1 MELVR
6 ALQQQGGEPGGG
18 PDDPLDN
25 EEQLTEQLDTLPSL
39 CRFQLQQASSYVLSL
54 FEPCAKLY
62 SQLLSLPTERA
73 RDADVA
79 ARLSQCEG
87 ELAWLVYI
95 IGTVLG
101 SHLTPSSNSEA
112 QQLVDAELTCIVLQ
126 LLSLL
131 DAPAN
136 VQLRREVR
144 SNQHLELA
152 LLFFMQQFR
161 KVYVGDQATA
171 VSKIYA
177 VLQERLNLSDHLA
190 VLAVLMNK
198 IIANLKRRS
207 DCLDITE
214 KTLTLLADLAG
225 GYSSGK
231 LLLKLESVHLVLA
244 NHTSAEFP
252 FLDVAA
258 NSRLRTTFY
267 CTLCKLLFSDDQAG
281 PFKAFMKP
289 FTELMTQLR
298 EQSSPEQ
305 FSSPQAPR
313 WSARPWL
320 PLGHAS
326 RPRLALAS
334 AHASPSPRP
343 TPRPRLGHVSQVCV
357 ALVGA
362 LRDLRGIVAACSS
375 RRTYTL
381 FFEWIYPAFTPV
393 FQRAAMTYYAM
404 PEVTTPLLKLYAE
417 LVYNK
422 AQRLTFDSSSPN
434 GILLFRDASAIVV
447 AYGSRILDHQLPAG
461 ADPYAQRLKGICLCM
476 VLLTRALSGNYVN
489 FGVFALYGDRALS
502 DCLEAASAPN
512 TRYRHRHH
520 HHRSPPALPPH
531 PPHPPRRHPSRRHP
545 LRRHPSRRRGQVI
558 IKLCLSLPTEQILSY
573 TKVCKA
579 YFTLMELL
587 MRNHTAT
594 LVELDTPVLQ
604 HICSSLQAGLKS
616 HEVAISSQ
624 CAAALEHL
632 AAFHFAAATDDR
644 DSSVKAALAAH
655 LSREPELF
663 SSQLAVLL
671 NMIVFED
678 CANQW
683 SLSRPLLA
691 LILSNPSYFASW
703 KASIVQQQA
712 ASPERQQKLTAA
724 FERLMADV
732 QNSLEAKNRDRFT
745 QNLTVFRH
753 DAKSL
758 F

>member
-1 MELVR
+1 VATFTIDSFKHWQWAANSVYYLLSLWSRLVASMPYLKGDVPSQLDSYVPQVITAFIHSRMELVR

-305 FSSPQAPR
+305 FSSPQ
-313 WSARPWL
+313 
-320 PLGHAS
+320 
-326 RPRLALAS
+326 
-334 AHASPSPRP
+334 
-343 TPRPRLGHVSQVCV
+343 VCV

-502 DCLEAASAPN
+502 DCLE
-512 TRYRHRHH
+512 
-520 HHRSPPALPPH
+520 
-531 PPHPPRRHPSRRHP
+531 
-545 LRRHPSRRRGQVI
+545 VI

>member
-1 MELVR
+1 
-6 ALQQQGGEPGGG
+6 
-18 PDDPLDN
+18 
-25 EEQLTEQLDTLPSL
+25 
-39 CRFQLQQASSYVLSL
+39 
-54 FEPCAKLY
+54 
-62 SQLLSLPTERA
+62 
-73 RDADVA
+73 
-79 ARLSQCEG
+79 
-87 ELAWLVYI
+87 
-95 IGTVLG
+95 
-101 SHLTPSSNSEA
+101 
-112 QQLVDAELTCIVLQ
+112 
-126 LLSLL
+126 
-131 DAPAN
+131 
-136 VQLRREVR
+136 
-144 SNQHLELA
+144 
-152 LLFFMQQFR
+152 
-161 KVYVGDQATA
+161 
-171 VSKIYA
+171 
-177 VLQERLNLSDHLA
+177 
-190 VLAVLMNK
+190 
-198 IIANLKRRS
+198 
-207 DCLDITE
+207 
-214 KTLTLLADLAG
+214 
-225 GYSSGK
+225 
-231 LLLKLESVHLVLA
+231 
-244 NHTSAEFP
+244 
-252 FLDVAA
+252 
-258 NSRLRTTFY
+258 
-267 CTLCKLLFSDDQAG
+267 
-281 PFKAFMKP
+281 
-289 FTELMTQLR
+289 
-298 EQSSPEQ
+298 
-305 FSSPQAPR
+305 
-313 WSARPWL
+313 
-320 PLGHAS
+320 
-326 RPRLALAS
+326 
-334 AHASPSPRP
+334 
-343 TPRPRLGHVSQVCV
+343 
-357 ALVGA
+357 
-362 LRDLRGIVAACSS
+362 
-375 RRTYTL
+375 
-381 FFEWIYPAFTPV
+381 
-393 FQRAAMTYYAM
+393 MTYYAM

-502 DCLEAASAPN
+502 DCLE
-512 TRYRHRHH
+512 
-520 HHRSPPALPPH
+520 
-531 PPHPPRRHPSRRHP
+531 
-545 LRRHPSRRRGQVI
+545 VI